1 MVLLALVLGLVRLL
15 YLTLARRFEEA
26 YDVLAAW
33 GWNVAHLGGTW
44 SRRRRIQRERAVKD
58 RQLRRFMQ
66 TAGLRLPRWFQ
77 SAGRI
82 LEEQRAIDD
91 ADVDETATRRFRDRT
106 TSLVGSHPRGRGVV
120 PRSLVGAVA
129 IRGLFGPEPLVG
141 GLIPAFPGRPEGF
154 WSELVSAYRRTTLLG
169 GRWRRAR
176 PWGPSAGSRG

>member
-1 MVLLALVLGLVRLL
+1 
-15 YLTLARRFEEA
+15 
-26 YDVLAAW
+26 
-33 GWNVAHLGGTW
+33 
-44 SRRRRIQRERAVKD
+44 
-58 RQLRRFMQ
+58 MQ

-106 TSLVGSHPRGRGVV
+106 TSLVHPVVVGSFLGV
-120 PRSLVGAVA
+120 
-129 IRGLFGPEPLVG
+129 LVG
-141 GLIPAFPGRPEGF
+141 GGDPWVVRSRAAGRGPDPAFPGRPEGF
-154 WSELVSAYRRTTLLG
+154 WSELVSAYRTTLLG